1 MSNSLE
7 IQNTVYI
14 DTNQNFDSKVFEAK
28 LKNLFDEKQNLEE
41 LVDSLASK
49 LKTFLHKRLRFKT
62 EVELFEENVQ
72 KAAVD
77 KIELN
82 FNSNVTKNLQ
92 TGSFEVISFNQKQNL
107 KIFCRLISLNLFS
120 LV

>member
-1 MSNSLE
+1 MSNNLE
-7 IQNTVYI
+7 IQNNLYV
-14 DTNQNFDSKVFEAK
+14 DKNQNFDSNVFEAK
-28 LKNLFDEKQNLEE
+28 LKNLFDEKQILEE

-49 LKTFLHKRLRFKT
+49 LKTFLHKRLRFKA

-82 FNSNVTKNLQ
+82 FNSNVTNNLQ
-92 TGSFEVISFNQKQNL
+92 TGSFEVISSNQKRNL
-107 KIFCRLISLNLFS
+107 KNICRLISLNLFS